1 MFYTTALWHVHVIGL
16 TMDDNEVKS
25 VEVEQQVKCF
35 QPGERSQGG
44 LPFHR
49 ISRLCSSKFHRSIY
63 LLMLYVNG
71 VNLIGSQGVFT
82 KMFINLIEL
91 W

>member
-35 QPGERSQGG
+35 QPGERSQEVF
-44 LPFHR
+44 LFIAYP
-49 ISRLCSSKFHRSIY
+49 
-63 LLMLYVNG
+63 
-71 VNLIGSQGVFT
+71 GSAALNSTDRFT
-82 KMFINLIEL
+82 S
-91 W
+91 